1 MTGGPGE
8 IAILVARYGR
18 HWLISEA
25 AEGGCHAVRRRSLSE
40 EGDLSNVLCAAT
52 LGEMARRLAAE
63 NEHENRLSAQFP
75 EKARTLSDRLG
86 FRRTEARPVTREWRG
101 TPP

>member
-18 HWLISEA
+18 YWLISEA
-25 AEGGCHAVRRRSLSE
+25 AEGGYHAVRRHSLSE
-40 EGDLSNVLCAAT
+40 ESGLSNVLCAAT

-63 NEHENRLSAQFP
+63 NERENRLPAQ
-75 EKARTLSDRLG
+75 
-86 FRRTEARPVTREWRG
+86 
-101 TPP
+101 

>member
-18 HWLISEA
+18 DWLISETA
-25 AEGGCHAVRRRSLSE
+25 GGYRAIRRHTLSE
-40 EGDLSNVLCAAT
+40 ELLGGDDLLNVMCTET

-63 NEHENRLSAQFP
+63 RKRGNRL
-75 EKARTLSDRLG
+75 
-86 FRRTEARPVTREWRG
+86 
-101 TPP
+101 